1 MATRT
6 KEGAVKLYFAPGA
19 CSLAPHIALR
29 ESGAAFDLEKV
40 DLAQHRT
47 ASGEDYTK
55 INPKSYVP
63 ALKLDDGGVLT
74 EVGTVLQY
82 LADRKP
88 DSGLAPGMGTME
100 RYRLMEWLNFI
111 SSEIHKAF
119 APLWKDDTPEA
130 TKQAAKTQLARRFDY
145 VESHLG
151 ERPWLMGDKF
161 TVADIYL
168 FVIVNWTNFKN
179 IDISKWGKLKDFMS
193 RVAARPKVQ
202 EAMQAEGLT
211 R

>member
-1 MATRT
+1 
-6 KEGAVKLYFAPGA
+6 
-19 CSLAPHIALR
+19 
-29 ESGAAFDLEKV
+29 
-40 DLAQHRT
+40 
-47 ASGEDYTK
+47 
-55 INPKSYVP
+55 
-63 ALKLDDGGVLT
+63 
-74 EVGTVLQY
+74 
-82 LADRKP
+82 
-88 DSGLAPGMGTME
+88 MGTME

-145 VESHLG
+145 VEIHLG

>member
-1 MATRT
+1 M
-6 KEGAVKLYFAPGA
+6 
-19 CSLAPHIALR
+19 APHIALR
-29 ESGAAFDLEKV
+29 ETGANFDLEKV
-40 DLAQHRT
+40 DLAQHKT

-55 INPKSYVP
+55 INPKGYVP

-82 LADRKP
+82 IADRKP
-88 DSGLAPGMGTME
+88 DSGLAPAMGTME

-119 APLWKDDTPEA
+119 GPFWKPDTPEA
-130 TKQAAKTQLARRFDY
+130 TRQSAKAQLARRFDY
-145 VESHLG
+145 VESRLG
-151 ERPWLMGDKF
+151 ERPWLMGDRF

-168 FVIVNWTNFKN
+168 FVVVNWTNFHN
-179 IDISKWGKLKDFMS
+179 IDISKCPRLKDFMS

-202 EAMQAEGLT
+202 EAMKAEGLVK
-211 R
+211 